1 MYAFLF
7 LGMTAGFAFATML
20 QSISYE
26 SLRIKGTGRLE
37 RLIDYQHLEESQ
49 TGFDNLGAEIDPNI
63 DIGVDYYDYERM
75 MGEKQAA
82 HHFAPH
88 PEDGTTASM
97 AVEDGRARQGEYVS
111 RNWQGRNVR
120 ETGDR
125 VVRLTDAVATRQTV
139 LVAVITTV
147 TQLMSQVLSIQGT
160 WGSEANQVIYFT
172 GEVQTMPHLPHGMVV
187 VQLEDIDDKTAGW
200 EVKEFGVIKYLIDHY
215 LDTVDW
221 FLLVGDETYVVPT
234 SLEQALN
241 KLDGSMSVY
250 MGQPEET
257 TGNPGAEKNGGGGG
271 AMCQASPGVVY
282 SRGLLERLKPYLPLC
297 WPGRGEM
304 KSLTGCISVMGL
316 KCSHAEEVRRRNK
329 RGRNVCAHV
338 CIDYRGM

>member
-20 QSISYE
+20 QSISYD
-26 SLRIKGTGRLE
+26 SLRIKGTGRLDK
-37 RLIDYQHLEESQ
+37 LLDYQHLEEGR
-49 TGFDNLGAEIDPNI
+49 TGFDNLGAEIDPKI
-63 DIGVDYYDYERM
+63 DIGVDYYDYERT

-82 HHFAPH
+82 RHLTPH
-88 PEDGTTASM
+88 SEDGTAASM
-97 AVEDGRARQGEYVS
+97 AVQDGRLRQGEYVN

-147 TQLMSQVLSIQGT
+147 TQLMSQALSIQGT
-160 WGSEANQVIYFT
+160 WGSEASQVIYFT

-187 VQLEDIDDKTAGW
+187 VQLEDTDDKTAGW

-221 FLLVGDETYVVPT
+221 FLLVSDEAYVVPA

-250 MGQPEET
+250 VGLPEEAT
-257 TGNPGAEKNGGGGG
+257 EKPGTEKNGGGGEGGGGG

-282 SRGLLERLKPYLPLC
+282 SRGLLSRLKPYLPLC

-316 KCSHAEEVRRRNK
+316 RCSHAEEVR
-329 RGRNVCAHV
+329 
-338 CIDYRGM
+338 